1 MTYTVEKHENERDWK
16 KARLRGIGASES
28 SAVVRLSSFCSE
40 YGLYVRKREGRVEDD
55 GDSGM
60 AEMQEAGHRH
70 EPTIEKWFREQ
81 CGEHGVQSLTNPG
94 DYTIF
99 RSVERPHV
107 FATVDRIED
116 ANLFEN
122 HRPVEFKCAWYES
135 ARQWETRIP
144 IAYQCQGQQQLYVT
158 GADEMFF
165 AVLLNG
171 YKFRWY
177 RMERHERFIK
187 RLCEKLDDFWS
198 RVERRDP
205 PRVDGHKSSLHALFT
220 QHPKDNGKAI
230 DLPDELAR
238 EVEAD
243 WDATQ
248 RVASDCCKR
257 KDELKARIQQL
268 MGDAKFAILPDGS
281 GFRWSRN
288 GKSGRFERVEK
299 VKVADDG
306 YAE

>member
-1 MTYTVEKHENERDWK
+1 MKYAVETFADERAWK
-16 KARLRGIGASES
+16 QARRRGVGASES
-28 SAVVRLSSFCSE
+28 SAVVRLSGFCSP

-55 GDSGM
+55 NDSGM

-70 EPTIEKWFREQ
+70 EPTIAKWFVEQ
-81 CGEHGVQSLTNPG
+81 EGHDVKTLVDPGE
-94 DYTIF
+94 YTIF

-107 FATVDRIED
+107 FTTLDRHAEPTLFD
-116 ANLFEN
+116 APP
-122 HRPVEFKCAWYES
+122 RPVELKCSWYEV
-135 ARQWETRIP
+135 AKAWETRIP
-144 IAYQCQGQQQLYVT
+144 ISYQCQGQQQLYVT

-177 RMERHERFIK
+177 RMERHEKFIA
-187 RLCEKLDDFWS
+187 RLCDKLDDFWG

-205 PRVDGHKSSLHALFT
+205 PPIDGHKSSLAALFAE
-220 QHPKDNGKAI
+220 HPKDNGKAI
-230 DLPDELAR
+230 DLPDELVA

-243 WDATQ
+243 WDASQ
-248 RVASDCCKR
+248 RIASDLTKR
-257 KDELKARIQQL
+257 KDELKARIQQV
-268 MGDAKFAILPDGS
+268 MGDAKFALLPDGS
-281 GFRWSRN
+281 AFRWSRN

-299 VKVADDG
+299 VKVSEND

>member
-1 MTYTVEKHENERDWK
+1 MTYTIEQFDSEREWK
-16 KARLRGIGASES
+16 QARLRGVGASES

-55 GDSGM
+55 DDTGM
-60 AEMQEAGHRH
+60 AEMQQAGHRH
-70 EPTIEKWFREQ
+70 EPTLAKWFVEQ
-81 CGEHGVQSLTNPG
+81 SDHDVRTLVDPGE
-94 DYTIF
+94 YTIF
-99 RSVERPHV
+99 RSIERPHV
-107 FATVDRIED
+107 FATLDRFAEPTVFD
-116 ANLFEN
+116 NRK
-122 HRPVEFKCAWYES
+122 RPVEFKCSWYES
-135 ARQWETRIP
+135 AKQWEERIP
-144 IAYQCQGQQQLYVT
+144 IAYQCQGQHQLYVT

-187 RLCEKLDDFWS
+187 RLCDRLDEFWG

-205 PRVDGHKSSLHALFT
+205 PPIDGHKSSLHALFT

-230 DLPDELAR
+230 DLPSELVA
-238 EVEAD
+238 EVQAD
-243 WDATQ
+243 WDASQ
-248 RVASDCCKR
+248 RIASDLTKR
-257 KDELKARIQQL
+257 KDELKARIQQQ
-268 MGDAKFAILPDGS
+268 MGDAKFALLPDGS

-299 VKVADDG
+299 VRVAEDG